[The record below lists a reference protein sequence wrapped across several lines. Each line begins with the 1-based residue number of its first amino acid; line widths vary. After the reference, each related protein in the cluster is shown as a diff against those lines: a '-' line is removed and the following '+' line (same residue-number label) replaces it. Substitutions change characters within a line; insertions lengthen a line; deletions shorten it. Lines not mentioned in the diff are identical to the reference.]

1 MRRSIFMCKF
11 MHQMGSK
18 GICRWQ
24 LIEFII
30 SLNQFCFNYSLQ
42 IFAASTP
49 AKTLAFVPLSR
60 LERATSANA
69 DLDTGGPTVNLVM
82 PHLTLFYLHCLSRWL
97 WLHVWLF
104 VCTRIKPQY
113 PVSVIIGGWVISL
126 QLTPKPEWPVCVSFF
141 LAAFFFL
148 FSVLASAYL
157 LAFRIE
163 VFFLIE
169 RLPWKGYEA
178 STIQSKLVKMRQSL
192 ALHSP
197 LFSTPQ
203 RACILLKLGR
213 TMFVCSD
220 FLEVSRVTQNI
231 YVH

>member
-82 PHLTLFYLHCLSRWL
+82 PHLTLFYLYIFFHDGYGCTYGCL
-97 WLHVWLF
+97 
-104 VCTRIKPQY
+104 
-113 PVSVIIGGWVISL
+113 
-126 QLTPKPEWPVCVSFF
+126 F
-141 LAAFFFL
+141 L
-148 FSVLASAYL
+148 
-157 LAFRIE
+157 
-163 VFFLIE
+163 
-169 RLPWKGYEA
+169 
-178 STIQSKLVKMRQSL
+178 
-192 ALHSP
+192 
-197 LFSTPQ
+197 
-203 RACILLKLGR
+203 RA
-213 TMFVCSD
+213 
-220 FLEVSRVTQNI
+220 
-231 YVH
+231 

>member
-1 MRRSIFMCKF
+1 MLREKINRHYTSISYIIIIITIICTPNASFNF
-11 MHQMGSK
+11 YVQVHASDGIK

-49 AKTLAFVPLSR
+49 AKTLAVVPLSR
-60 LERATSANA
+60 LERATSAYA

-126 QLTPKPEWPVCVSFF
+126 QLTPKPE
-141 LAAFFFL
+141 
-148 FSVLASAYL
+148 
-157 LAFRIE
+157 
-163 VFFLIE
+163 
-169 RLPWKGYEA
+169 
-178 STIQSKLVKMRQSL
+178 
-192 ALHSP
+192 
-197 LFSTPQ
+197 
-203 RACILLKLGR
+203 
-213 TMFVCSD
+213 
-220 FLEVSRVTQNI
+220 
-231 YVH
+231 